1 LNGFFQ
7 SAGLEKKE
15 EKMKKFL
22 VGLFCSF
29 LGSLPLAGG
38 TLTASELIW
47 APVNPS
53 FVGGNPL
60 NGPFLLNSAQSQNDF
75 KEPQS
80 SKTPLQEFNETL
92 NRQILYRLSSK
103 IVETAF
109 GETGLTPGHYT
120 MGTFVVD
127 VTEDAAGLTVSIVD
141 TAGGGS
147 TTVQVPYY

>member
-1 LNGFFQ
+1 
-7 SAGLEKKE
+7 
-15 EKMKKFL
+15 MKKFL
-22 VGLFCSF
+22 IGLFCSF

-60 NGPFLLNSAQSQNDF
+60 NGPYLLNSAQAQNDM

-80 SKTPLQEFNETL
+80 SKTQLEQFNQTL
-92 NRQILYRLSSK
+92 NQQILYRLSSK
-103 IVETAF
+103 IVESAF

-120 MGTFVVD
+120 LGNFVVD
-127 VTEDAAGLTVSIVD
+127 VTQGANGLTVSIVD
-141 TAGGGS
+141 TSTGGS
-147 TTVQVPYY
+147 TTVQVPNY